1 MGLTDCD
8 LRSELAGRIRDTADR
23 IIRFIEGEITLPL
36 CRYQVG
42 AYEESRFGLI
52 VGDQVIDIEAAGGP
66 ANLGVALRFSKA
78 DFETAF
84 ARVRNSNQRVPLT
97 EVSLRAPID
106 WQEVWCA
113 GVTYKRSRDA
123 RMEESQEKSVYDRVY
138 EAERPELFFKGMRFR
153 VAGPGGEIAIRSDS
167 TWDVPEPELALVINS
182 AAEIV
187 GYTIGNDVSSRSIE
201 GENPLYLPQ
210 AKVYD
215 KAAALGPMIALAPE
229 IDDPHNLAIELTIRR
244 DGAVGFQGSTNTNQ
258 LHRSFEDLVEYLYRD
273 NTHYHGAV
281 LMTGTGIVPPSEFTL
296 EAGDE
301 VTIAIEG
308 IGSLTNPVVRLG
320 V

>member
-1 MGLTDCD
+1 M
-8 LRSELAGRIRDTADR
+8 
-23 IIRFIEGEITLPL
+23 PL
-36 CRYQVG
+36 CSYQIG
-42 AYEESRFGLI
+42 AYEKSHFGL
-52 VGDQVIDIEAAGGP
+52 VDGSQVIDIEAAGGP
-66 ANLGVALRFSKA
+66 ATLGAALRLSKA
-78 DFETAF
+78 DFEATFAQLRKSDRRTAL
-84 ARVRNSNQRVPLT
+84 AD
-97 EVSLRAPID
+97 VSLRAPID

-138 EAERPELFFKGMRFR
+138 EADRPELFFKGMRFR
-153 VAGPGGEIAIRSDS
+153 VAGPGGEIAVRGDS

-215 KAAALGPMIALAPE
+215 KAASLGPVIALASE
-229 IDDPHNLAIELTIRR
+229 INNPNDLAIDLTIRR
-244 DGAVGFQGSTNTNQ
+244 DGKIGFQGSTNTNQ
-258 LHRSFEDLVEYLYRD
+258 LHRTFDDLVHYLYLD
-273 NTHYHGAV
+273 NTHYHGAI

-296 EAGDE
+296 EGGDE
-301 VTIAIEG
+301 VSITIEG
-308 IGSLTNPVVRLG
+308 IGTLTNPVIRLG
-320 V
+320 A